1 MRGGTANCHVTISTS
16 EIGSPLVSVTSV
28 LIAMN
33 NPSLDKFE
41 TEVDPAG
48 LINYDSSLIDH
59 APTRSD
65 VEALAVPATEMA
77 DKIGS
82 AKSANMVAL
91 GALLGKTNL
100 LDKAA
105 VVEAM
110 RAMTKKAELLDI
122 NVKAIDAQFAQA
134 QAVEESLWGVNLR
147 LIFDNLR
154 EYGKGLSEPG
164 QPFDANSTTPR
175 GTNWQN

>member
-1 MRGGTANCHVTISTS
+1 
-16 EIGSPLVSVTSV
+16 
-28 LIAMN
+28 
-33 NPSLDKFE
+33 
-41 TEVDPAG
+41 
-48 LINYDSSLIDH
+48 
-59 APTRSD
+59 
-65 VEALAVPATEMA
+65 
-77 DKIGS
+77 
-82 AKSANMVAL
+82 MVAL